1 MALPLSGYSRG
12 NLHKGLLPKYRYVKR
27 QAHFVTHSILCL
39 VPSDTLS
46 GGKNVKNG
54 LERNPFYGFFEMTA
68 IRSSLHVKQQMELRA
83 PHGREDVC
91 SDFFS
96 GGLQCISYGDTG
108 SLMEFDALARHCS
121 RLHSAQIA
129 PVGDVHLDGSFN
141 EAGRGNSIFCL
152 SSVQPA

>member
-1 MALPLSGYSRG
+1 
-12 NLHKGLLPKYRYVKR
+12 
-27 QAHFVTHSILCL
+27 
-39 VPSDTLS
+39 
-46 GGKNVKNG
+46 
-54 LERNPFYGFFEMTA
+54 MTA

-108 SLMEFDALARHCS
+108 RLMEFDALARHCS
-121 RLHSAQIA
+121 RLHSSPIA

-152 SSVQPA
+152 SSVRPA